1 MNGNIDWEKEKIA
14 EQRRHARQVQATAE
28 DIIERM
34 RGLEMGLNL
43 MGRTEDMMA
52 VEKAIEAMEKIVRG
66 AN

>member
-1 MNGNIDWEKEKIA
+1 MNGNIGWEKEKIA

-52 VEKAIEAMEKIVRG
+52 VEKAIEAMETIVRG

>member
-1 MNGNIDWEKEKIA
+1 
-14 EQRRHARQVQATAE
+14 
-28 DIIERM
+28 
-34 RGLEMGLNL
+34 MGLNL